1 MKTTVKVRGKV
12 DVAHVKKRYQAGRDK
27 SLEKVGVFT
36 RQAAKKQLGS
46 NGPLKVKSQPSWR
59 KVGEKD
65 GVPVVSAT
73 FRPPRPGKVTS
84 WATRRNPGG
93 FLRAAIIYERDD
105 RRGSVVI
112 GPASRAVWLNRIQE
126 FGGSR
131 PVNFMLLNR
140 RPISRLRNGLTVP
153 PNLTS
158 GGRAGRRD
166 ARGRFLASGGGE
178 AYVVTM
184 TDAQFGRKSK
194 SPVFKSVA
202 GRVKQGRYMANGL
215 AKVRPRIPKAFQ
227 NFVSGP

>member
-12 DVAHVKKRYQAGRDK
+12 NVAHVKKRYQAGRDK

-36 RQAAKKQLGS
+36 RQSAKKQLGS
-46 NGPLKVKSQPSWR
+46 NGPLKVKSQPRWR

-126 FGGSR
+126 FGGAR
-131 PVNFMLLNR
+131 PVNFVLLNR
-140 RPISRLRNGLTVP
+140 RPAAKLRNGLKVP
-153 PNLTS
+153 P
-158 GGRAGRRD
+158 D
-166 ARGRFLASGGGE
+166 KASRNGT

-184 TDAQFGRKSK
+184 TDAQFGRKGR
-194 SPVFKSVA
+194 SPVFKSA
-202 GRVKQGRYMANGL
+202 SGRVKPGRYMATGL